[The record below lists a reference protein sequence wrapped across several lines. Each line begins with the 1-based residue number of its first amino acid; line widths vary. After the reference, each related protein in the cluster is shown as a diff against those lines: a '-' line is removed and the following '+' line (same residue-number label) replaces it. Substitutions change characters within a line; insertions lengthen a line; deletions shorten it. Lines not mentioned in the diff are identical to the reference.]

1 MLTFSEGFR
10 PVSQFAYL
18 SLHIGGGGG
27 GGGGEGSILPLLV
40 LSYQQHQPLV
50 FSLSAF
56 GSKLDEM
63 KPVNF
68 SSVVS

>member
-1 MLTFSEGFR
+1 MHLKNGNGEGEGEGEG
-10 PVSQFAYL
+10 Q
-18 SLHIGGGGG
+18 GQGQGQGEG
-27 GGGGEGSILPLLV
+27 EGEGSILPLLV